1 MSRSGAVVI
10 AAVAMIHFGG
20 AAWAEE
26 VDADDPDDAEEPKLI
41 EGSTLAPVPGES
53 SEPDAV
59 AEIKDHFHQFGLAI
73 QIPVGVR
80 AVAPYDGEW
89 CGDRGENGSSNAE
102 VCVNRQPATFDFEL
116 AYGLKRNFE
125 LMLELRVGIERDFA
139 ASASASGGPRL
150 FHWSPGVKFY
160 FSQAK
165 ISKLFSTAQIA
176 FDHTGYAG
184 EAGTD
189 FFVRNVN
196 GLQLD
201 LDQSYG
207 VYFFIG
213 EEFAFRRWLS
223 LAVEAGVGFQGRY
236 P

>member
-1 MSRSGAVVI
+1 MSRLGAVAI
-10 AAVAMIHFGG
+10 AFLALGS
-20 AAWAEE
+20 
-26 VDADDPDDAEEPKLI
+26 VDARADDAKAPQVDEIEE
-41 EGSTLAPVPGES
+41 
-53 SEPDAV
+53 
-59 AEIKDHFHQFGLAI
+59 HYHQFGLAI

-89 CGDRGENGSSNAE
+89 CGDRGENESAYAE
-102 VCVNRQPATFDFEL
+102 ICVGRQPATFDFEL
-116 AYGLKRNFE
+116 AYGVKKSLE
-125 LMLELRVGIERDFA
+125 LMLELRVGLERDFGV
-139 ASASASGGPRL
+139 SPNDSGPRL

-165 ISKLFSTAQIA
+165 VSKLFSTAQIA

-184 EAGTD
+184 QPGTD
-189 FFVRNVN
+189 FFLRNVN
-196 GLQLD
+196 GFQLD

-223 LAVEAGVGFQGRY
+223 LAVEAGLGFQGRY